1 MRSQL
6 EAGSDTTSSTL
17 QSWIIAMTENPEV
30 LREMQQELDDVC
42 GSEMPKSRH
51 IGKLVYVRAVVM
63 ETLRWRPPLPMG
75 VPHRLSQDDFYE
87 GYFLPKDTL
96 VFANAWSLN
105 FNESH
110 IDKPY
115 SFKPERFLTNDFGVS
130 ELTDQERLHR
140 RSTYAFGA
148 GRRVCVGQ
156 RFAENSLLLAM
167 AKIAWAYD
175 IAADPERPIDSNV
188 VTGYHDGLS
197 RAPKPFQVLLGVR
210 SSKHEAPIRRQ
221 FEGADSFQA
230 NYKD

>member
-1 MRSQL
+1 
-6 EAGSDTTSSTL
+6 
-17 QSWIIAMTENPEV
+17 MTDNPEV
-30 LREMQQELDDVC
+30 LRKMQQELDNAC
-42 GSEMPKSRH
+42 GFDMPKPLH
-51 IGKLVYVRAVVM
+51 MQKLVYVRAVVM

-75 VPHRLSQDDFYE
+75 VPHRLSQEDSYG
-87 GYFLPKDTL
+87 GYFLPEDTL

-105 FNESH
+105 FDESH
-110 IDKPY
+110 IGNPY
-115 SFKPERFLTNDFGVS
+115 SFRPERFLDNAFGVS
-130 ELTDQERLHR
+130 GLTDQERLHR

-197 RAPKPFQVLLGVR
+197 RARKPFQVLLGVR
-210 SSKHEAPIRRQ
+210 SSKHEANIRRQ

-230 NYKD
+230 NYED

>member
-1 MRSQL
+1 
-6 EAGSDTTSSTL
+6 
-17 QSWIIAMTENPEV
+17 MTENPEV
-30 LREMQQELDDVC
+30 LRKMQQELDEVC
-42 GSEMPKSRH
+42 GTEIPKPRH
-51 IGKLVYVRAVVM
+51 MEKLVYVRAVMM

-75 VPHRLSQDDFYE
+75 VPHRLSRDDFYE

-110 IDKPY
+110 IDQPY
-115 SFKPERFLTNDFGVS
+115 SFQPERFMTNDFGVS

-167 AKIAWAYD
+167 AKIARAYD

-210 SSKHEAPIRRQ
+210 SSKHEATIRRH
-221 FEGADSFQA
+221 FEEADSFLA
-230 NYKD
+230 NYEN